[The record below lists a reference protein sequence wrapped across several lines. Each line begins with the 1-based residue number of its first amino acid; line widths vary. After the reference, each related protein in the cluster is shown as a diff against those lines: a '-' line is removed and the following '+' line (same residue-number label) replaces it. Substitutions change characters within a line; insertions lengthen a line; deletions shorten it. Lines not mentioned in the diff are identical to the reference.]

1 MKKIFLLFQLLTLY
15 NSSIKNFIKSKE
27 IINFEFNGI
36 YKINFILNNTYFF
49 INKNLLTLSDKYS
62 YFNLI
67 KIESNLYYIINRRYK
82 KLLAI
87 NENNDILLSN
97 KGDNLNNDKYIWSI
111 IIIIKINI

>member
-49 INKNLLTLSDKYS
+49 INKNLFT
-62 YFNLI
+62 
-67 KIESNLYYIINRRYK
+67 
-82 KLLAI
+82 
-87 NENNDILLSN
+87 
-97 KGDNLNNDKYIWSI
+97 
-111 IIIIKINI
+111 